1 MKHVALASVML
12 LTTLTLVT
20 GCCPCTSGPS
30 APPKPAG
37 PPQIDTLAP
46 GARAVL
52 FNGKDLEGW
61 HVIKDDIYFDKP
73 GKVEVADGT
82 MILGA
87 GQQLTGVQWK
97 GKMLKG
103 NYRITLQARRLEG
116 EDFFCGL
123 TFPAGGGHVSLIF
136 GGWGG
141 SIVGLSNVD
150 DMSAVDNSTTRSIQF
165 KKGTWYDIEAEVS
178 DKTIVVALD
187 DKVIIEQDLKD
198 HRFEVWP
205 QQEPARPLGITTYDT
220 KGAIRDV
227 VVTRLEAAK

>member
-1 MKHVALASVML
+1 M
-12 LTTLTLVT
+12 
-20 GCCPCTSGPS
+20 
-30 APPKPAG
+30 
-37 PPQIDTLAP
+37 
-46 GARAVL
+46 
-52 FNGKDLEGW
+52 
-61 HVIKDDIYFDKP
+61 
-73 GKVEVADGT
+73 
-82 MILGA
+82 
-87 GQQLTGVQWK
+87 
-97 GKMLKG
+97 
-103 NYRITLQARRLEG
+103 
-116 EDFFCGL
+116 
-123 TFPAGGGHVSLIF
+123 
-136 GGWGG
+136 
-141 SIVGLSNVD
+141 GLSNVD

>member
-1 MKHVALASVML
+1 MKHAAFAAVALPAAL
-12 LTTLTLVT
+12 ILVA
-20 GCCPCTSGPS
+20 GCCPCDYGTS

-37 PPQIDTLAP
+37 PPRIDTLAP

-52 FNGKDLEGW
+52 FNGKDLTGW
-61 HVIKDDIYFDKP
+61 HVIKDDIYFDRP
-73 GKVEVADGT
+73 GKVEVADGA
-82 MILGA
+82 MVLGV

-103 NYRITLQARRLEG
+103 NYRITLQARRVEG

-123 TFPAGGGHVSLIF
+123 TFPVGGGHVSLIL

-150 DMSAVDNSTTRSIQF
+150 DFSAAENSTTRAITFTQG
-165 KKGTWYDIEAEVS
+165 KWYDIEAEVS
-178 DKTIVVALD
+178 DKKILVALD
-187 DKVIIEQDLKD
+187 DEVIIEQEITG

-205 QQEPARPLGITTYDT
+205 QQEPARPLGISTYDT

-227 VVTRLEAAK
+227 VVTRLETTE